1 MRAIRPLLACITL
14 ATAFA
19 CSTATAGSIADVEIY
34 DRTAGRALPIY
45 EHEGRLYVAGEPRH
59 QYELRVRNSSGGRVL
74 AVTSVDG
81 VNVIT
86 GETAAQ
92 GQSGYVLGR
101 WDSVRIEGWRKS
113 LDEVATFY
121 FTKLADS
128 YAARTG
134 RPHDVGVIGVALFR
148 ERGPRSVPYY
158 EPCCARLDDDSPE
171 APAAAPK
178 SDAQTSD
185 ELAPERDAS
194 GARAQRPMESKS
206 ESKSAAK
213 LGTGHGHREAS
224 PAQYVNFRRAS
235 STPDETIV
243 IYYDSRRN
251 LLAQGVLPQ
260 PQRPWYADRRPEPFP
275 NGFVPDP

>member
-1 MRAIRPLLACITL
+1 M
-14 ATAFA
+14 
-19 CSTATAGSIADVEIY
+19 AGSLADVEVY
-34 DRTAGRALPIY
+34 DRTAGRTLPIY
-45 EHEGRLYVAGEPRH
+45 EYDGRLYVAGEPRH
-59 QYELRVRNSSGGRVL
+59 QYELRVRNSSNMRVL

-86 GETAAQ
+86 GQTAAQ
-92 GQSGYVLGR
+92 EQSGYVLGR

-134 RPHDVGVIGVALFR
+134 RPRDVGVIGVALFR
-148 ERGPRSVPYY
+148 EYQPYYPPYY
-158 EPCCARLDDDSPE
+158 EQPCCARLQDDKAQ
-171 APAAAPK
+171 APAAEPQ
-178 SDAQTSD
+178 SSAQASD
-185 ELAPERDAS
+185 ELARERDAS
-194 GARAQRPMESKS
+194 GARSERRAESKS
-206 ESKSAAK
+206 EAK

-224 PAQYVNFRRAS
+224 PAQYVNFQRAS

-251 LLAQGVLPQ
+251 LVAQGVLPQ
-260 PQRPWYADRRPEPFP
+260 PERPWYADRRPQAFP
-275 NGFVPDP
+275 NGFTPDP

>member
-1 MRAIRPLLACITL
+1 MLAFRSLLALLTL
-14 ATAFA
+14 AAA
-19 CSTATAGSIADVEIY
+19 CASSVAGAGALADLEIY
-34 DRTAGRALPIY
+34 DRTAGRTLPIY
-45 EHEGRLYVAGEPRH
+45 EHQGRLYVAGEPRH
-59 QYELRVRNSSGGRVL
+59 QYELRLRNSSAGRVL

-92 GQSGYVLGR
+92 EQSGYVLGG

-121 FTKLADS
+121 FTRLADS

-148 ERGPRSVPYY
+148 ERRPYY
-158 EPCCARLDDDSPE
+158 APCCGPLLDDRAPS
-171 APAAAPK
+171 PAAAPEA
-178 SDAQTSD
+178 SAQAAD
-185 ELAPERDAS
+185 EGERDAS
-194 GARAQRPMESKS
+194 SPRVQRRS
-206 ESKSAAK
+206 ESKSPESERSGK

-251 LLAQGVLPQ
+251 LLAQGVLPK
-260 PQRPWYADRRPEPFP
+260 PERPWFADRRPEPFP

>member
-1 MRAIRPLLACITL
+1 MHARRPLLAFV
-14 ATAFA
+14 ATCAAFA
-19 CSTATAGSIADVEIY
+19 ASVAHAGSLADLEVY
-34 DRTAGRALPIY
+34 DRTAGRTLPIY

-59 QYELRVRNSSGGRVL
+59 QYELRVRNTSGGRLL

-81 VNVIT
+81 VNVLS

-92 GQSGYVLGR
+92 EQGGYVLGG

-121 FTKLADS
+121 FTRLGDS

-148 ERGPRSVPYY
+148 ERRAPHR
-158 EPCCARLDDDSPE
+158 PCCPPWRDDRAIPPSA
-171 APAAAPK
+171 APAPETSAQAYEEGEAAHD
-178 SDAQTSD
+178 SSA
-185 ELAPERDAS
+185 AN
-194 GARAQRPMESKS
+194 QRQRS
-206 ESKSAAK
+206 ESK

-224 PAQYVNFRRAS
+224 PAQYVEFKRAA
-235 STPDETIV
+235 STPDETLV

-251 LLAQGVLPQ
+251 LVAQGVLPQ
-260 PQRPWYADRRPEPFP
+260 RERRLADRRPEPFP

>member
-1 MRAIRPLLACITL
+1 MRALRPLLTL
-14 ATAFA
+14 AALSASFA
-19 CSTATAGSIADVEIY
+19 CGAAHAGRLADLEVY
-34 DRTAGRALPIY
+34 DRTAACTLPIY

-59 QYELRVRNSSGGRVL
+59 QYELRIRNSSTARLL

-92 GQSGYVLGR
+92 EQSGYVLDR
-101 WDSVRIEGWRKS
+101 WDSVRVEGWRKS

-121 FTKLADS
+121 FTRLKDS

-134 RPHDVGVIGVALFR
+134 RPNDVGVIGVALFR
-148 ERGPRSVPYY
+148 ERQRHYGPYLEDRAAASPV
-158 EPCCARLDDDSPE
+158 APE
-171 APAAAPK
+171 ASARAA
-178 SDAQTSD
+178 D
-185 ELAPERDAS
+185 EVERERDAS
-194 GARAQRPMESKS
+194 GAKAQRRDESKS
-206 ESKSAAK
+206 EAK

-251 LLAQGVLPQ
+251 LVAQGVVPQ
-260 PQRPWYADRRPEPFP
+260 PQNPWFADRRPDPFP

>member
-1 MRAIRPLLACITL
+1 MRAVRSLFALAALVASL
-14 ATAFA
+14 ASAA
-19 CSTATAGSIADVEIY
+19 ASAGALADLEIY
-34 DRTAGRALPIY
+34 DRTSGRTLPIY

-59 QYELRVRNSSGGRVL
+59 QYELRIRNSSAGRVL

-81 VNVIT
+81 VNVIS

-92 GQSGYVLGR
+92 QQSGYVLGS
-101 WDSVRIEGWRKS
+101 WESVRVEGWRKN

-121 FTKLADS
+121 FTRLADS

-148 ERGPRSVPYY
+148 EQRPYY
-158 EPCCARLDDDSPE
+158 KPCCPPWLEDR
-171 APAAAPK
+171 AAAP
-178 SDAQTSD
+178 ST
-185 ELAPERDAS
+185 APESSAQAADDAELQGDAS
-194 GARAQRPMESKS
+194 GARQRRS
-206 ESKSAAK
+206 ESK

-224 PAQYVNFRRAS
+224 PAQYVDFKRAS

-243 IYYDSRRN
+243 IYYDSRKN
-251 LLAQGVLPQ
+251 LVAQGVLPQ
-260 PQRPWYADRRPEPFP
+260 PHRWYADRRPDPFP

>member
-1 MRAIRPLLACITL
+1 MRVARPLLALVTL
-14 ATAFA
+14 AAACA
-19 CSTATAGSIADVEIY
+19 CSAAMAGSLADVEIY
-34 DRTAGRALPIY
+34 DRTAGRTLPIY
-45 EHEGRLYVAGEPRH
+45 QHEGRLYVAGEPRH
-59 QYELRVRNSSGGRVL
+59 QYELRVRNSSDRRML

-86 GETAAQ
+86 GQTAAQ
-92 GQSGYVLGR
+92 EQSGYVLGG
-101 WDSVRIEGWRKS
+101 WDSVRIEGWRKN

-148 ERGPRSVPYY
+148 EQRPYH
-158 EPCCARLDDDSPE
+158 EPCCAHRLDDSAP
-171 APAAAPK
+171 APAASAPEAN
-178 SDAQTSD
+178 AQASD
-185 ELAPERDAS
+185 ELARERDAS
-194 GARAQRPMESKS
+194 GARSERRSQSKS
-206 ESKSAAK
+206 ESK

-251 LLAQGVLPQ
+251 LVAQGVLPE
-260 PQRPWYADRRPEPFP
+260 PERPWYADRRPQPFP